1 MGIDFGTEFM
11 KVALVQPG
19 APLEIV
25 TNHVSKR
32 KTETSVA
39 FVRGERLFGSD
50 AYGMLSRKPEQAY
63 ARLTEF
69 LGRSDSHPAVTTLL
83 RKSYLPTTVRFNAT
97 RGALALGAPAATT
110 QEYGGTWTEWTPEEL
125 VAMILSYAKDIT
137 RAYGGNVVRDCVIT
151 VPTFATQLEREALL
165 VAAELADMRVLSL
178 IEANTAAALQFGL
191 DRKYEETK
199 VILFYNAGSESV
211 QASLVEYSTFP
222 DKGGGKNKTVGQ
234 FEVKGKGWKKGAGG
248 FAIDLALTELLA
260 DGFNKKWNAKKQK
273 GDVRTIPRA
282 MAKIRAA
289 AKKTKEVLSA
299 NEKIPVGIPSL
310 HDDIDFSMTL
320 TRPELEKA
328 AAEVLDVATQP
339 IIDALDA
346 ANMTV
351 DDIDGVEIIGGG
363 VRVPR
368 VQAVLKEFLAERRT
382 NKSDV
387 PELSVHLNGDEA
399 VALGAAFHGA
409 NVSTSFRVR
418 KVGMMDYTP
427 FPVGVKMANDAHAA
441 SLKDEGGLLGFFKGG
456 TKEHE
461 VDADWHKRATLFK
474 QGARLGAKPR
484 TIAFHH
490 EADIVCEL
498 AYDDDAELPE
508 GTQKTIALYNI
519 SGIAAF
525 AAEMA
530 KQNASGALPRPK
542 VQLSFTLDS
551 SGVSSLSKA
560 EVSVVEEYEV
570 DAPPPEEPKKK
581 KDKKDK
587 KKEAEAAD
595 ANATDANATDAEAAA
610 EGEAAAEEAAPAAE
624 ETAAEEAAPAAEAA
638 PASEEAAPAE
648 ARKLEEGDEAAAA
661 NGTNATTPGKI
672 LKKKTHKRALTVTPS
687 VAGLSLWAQKKSDVA
702 DAADRLKHIASAEA
716 VRMEREGAKNDLEAA
731 IYTVRNQMSD
741 KEDAVAPVSTE
752 AQREAISAMSTEL
765 EDWLYESDGEPAAT
779 FVEKRGALEGLW
791 AAVVSRAEEA
801 EARPKAVAKF
811 QSALDA
817 AKLNAT
823 EVWATEKPWL
833 QQLDLDDLVAKVD
846 KAQAWLDDS
855 VAAQAKL
862 EAHDDPAFKVA
873 DLGLKL
879 KPVATLA
886 TRLALKKKPIE
897 AKVVDKNATDA
908 NATDANAT
916 DANATD
922 AADEPAAA
930 EPEKT
935 AEEKEAEAKL
945 EEEMKSEL

>member
-1 MGIDFGTEFM
+1 MIGIDFGSEFM

-32 KTETSVA
+32 KTETAVA

-50 AYGMLSRKPEQAY
+50 AFGMLSRKPEQAY

-320 TRPELEKA
+320 TRPELEQA

-570 DAPPPEEPKKK
+570 DAPPPEEEKKKDDKK
-581 KDKKDK
+581 KDKKKKAKGDDAPDADANATDANATDSDAEASEKAPEDQADAKASEDQADDK
-587 KKEAEAAD
+587 ASEETASEGEAPAEGEGDGAAAAAAD
-595 ANATDANATDAEAAA
+595 ANATDANATDA
-610 EGEAAAEEAAPAAE
+610 
-624 ETAAEEAAPAAEAA
+624 
-638 PASEEAAPAE
+638 
-648 ARKLEEGDEAAAA
+648 
-661 NGTNATTPGKI
+661 NGTAVTPGKI

-687 VAGLSLWAQKKSDVA
+687 VAGLKIWAQKKSDVA
-702 DAADRLKHIASAEA
+702 DAADRLAHIAKQEA
-716 VRMEREGAKNDLEAA
+716 LRMQREGAKNDLEAA
-731 IYTVRNQMSD
+731 IYKVRNEMSD
-741 KEDAVAPVSTE
+741 KEDVIAPVSTAE
-752 AQREAISAMSTEL
+752 QREAVSALSLTL
-765 EDWLYESDGEPAAT
+765 EDWLYESDDAPTSEFT
-779 FVEKRGALEGLW
+779 EKREALE
-791 AAVVSRAEEA
+791 AAWKAIVVRAEEA
-801 EARPKAVAKF
+801 AARPKAVAKF
-811 QSALDA
+811 TAALEV

-833 QQLDLDDLVAKVD
+833 AQLDLDDLVAKVD
-846 KAQAWLDDS
+846 KAAEWLEGALAKQA
-855 VAAQAKL
+855 AL
-862 EAHDDPAFKVA
+862 EPSEDPAFKVA
-873 DLGLKL
+873 ELAAKL

-886 TRLALKKKPIE
+886 TRLAAKKKPVE
-897 AKVVDKNATDA
+897 AKVVSNATDA
-908 NATDANAT
+908 NATDAEAS
-916 DANATD
+916 
-922 AADEPAAA
+922 E
-930 EPEKT
+930 
-935 AEEKEAEAKL
+935 AEEAKTEEEKAEEAKV
-945 EEEMKSEL
+945 EQEMNDEL